1 MKKILSCILALVMV
15 LALAACGGSGTPAA
29 TEGPA
34 APDAPASQAPAT
46 QAPATQAP
54 AEGGDEPAPAPAAAG
69 KAYPNCNADGS
80 INLDTIGHFD
90 PEYDYS
96 QNPRYK
102 VCYVSTGSS
111 PLSQEAAR
119 AYESWC
125 AQMNMEWMGFSS
137 SEGDNDLFMTLVQ
150 NQIDQNVEILILDPD
165 NNIIPAV
172 ADLMA
177 EHPECA
183 WMSMMSP
190 PRDTI
195 NGEGIPVGGNLVH
208 PSVGFSHYDAGWQ
221 QMIKLFDWMKETYPD
236 ADWSEVGCLSMDYT
250 LMPELHNRSVAAVD
264 YWKQYAPAEAQDNI
278 FIGDMAAAG
287 FTLQSGIDVGGP
299 IVSTHGNIKYWLVQ
313 GNVDDWAMGVTQVVE
328 QAGLSDTS
336 CVVSFGGAGLQM
348 QWDAGQQNC
357 FRYALYSANI
367 LYAEPIIGGCYAFKM
382 GWATPETI
390 WPKWVNQ
397 NDCGGAGHTYA
408 SLLLP
413 TTWLAYDNY
422 KSYLE
427 WCDLYAGTQL
437 FNYDGDVT
445 VAIDDYSAFVEE
457 VPASYKN

>member
-172 ADLMA
+172 ADLMD

-348 QWDAGQQNC
+348 
-357 FRYALYSANI
+357 
-367 LYAEPIIGGCYAFKM
+367 
-382 GWATPETI
+382 
-390 WPKWVNQ
+390 
-397 NDCGGAGHTYA
+397 
-408 SLLLP
+408 
-413 TTWLAYDNY
+413 
-422 KSYLE
+422 
-427 WCDLYAGTQL
+427 
-437 FNYDGDVT
+437 
-445 VAIDDYSAFVEE
+445 
-457 VPASYKN
+457 